1 MKLTADP
8 DYNLHKPTYYGQTS
22 LGYSAVTWQKK
33 QKINVRTL
41 VGIFL
46 VLFYFMETKKKSTQT
61 RK

>member
-22 LGYSAVTWQKK
+22 PEYSAVTWQKK
-33 QKINVRTL
+33 QKINAWSL

-46 VLFYFMETKKKSTQT
+46 VLLILRKRKKSTQT
-61 RK
+61 SN